1 MIPQPLIR
9 PVRMAAFLLRGLSL
23 LTGRDAAAA
32 VAAENKVNE
41 PGRHQCNEDAER
53 HGEIGAGY
61 FVCVLC

>member
-9 PVRMAAFLLRGLSL
+9 PVGVAAFLLRGLSL
-23 LTGRDAAAA
+23 LSRDAATTA
-32 VAAENKVNE
+32 AAEDKVNE
-41 PGRHQCNEDAER
+41 PGRRQCNEGAES